1 MPLRHHEINPTYI
14 SPNQGFKKARCR
26 SFQPSTFLC
35 LGLPFNT
42 KKMKTSDTIGEIAK
56 ALHKFHSEVG
66 KIKKGSN
73 NPFFKSKYAALPD
86 ILDAISEPLS
96 SAELVIVQFP
106 CDNWGLTT
114 RLLHV
119 SGEYFEETY
128 HMTPVKQ
135 TPQDAGSV
143 ITYQRRYAI
152 GAILNLNIDED
163 DDGNKASMPSKA
175 ATLLP
180 LTIGSEEFA
189 KCKQALLNG
198 YTIGKIKSK
207 YSMTP
212 EIEKALLNG

>member
-1 MPLRHHEINPTYI
+1 
-14 SPNQGFKKARCR
+14 
-26 SFQPSTFLC
+26 
-35 LGLPFNT
+35 
-42 KKMKTSDTIGEIAK
+42 MKTSETISEIAK

-86 ILDAISEPLS
+86 ILDAISEPMNK
-96 SAELVIVQFP
+96 AELMIVQFP
-106 CDNWGLTT
+106 ADNWGLTT
-114 RLLHV
+114 RLLHT

-163 DDGNKASMPSKA
+163 DDGNKASQPA
-175 ATLLP
+175 ATATKPKIEDVLKEVVACINTDALTKLWNKYP
-180 LTIGSEEFA
+180 QCQKDQEFIDAVKKHKEILTI
-189 KCKQALLNG
+189 
-198 YTIGKIKSK
+198 IK
-207 YSMTP
+207 TP
-212 EIEKALLNG
+212 STNA

>member
-1 MPLRHHEINPTYI
+1 
-14 SPNQGFKKARCR
+14 
-26 SFQPSTFLC
+26 
-35 LGLPFNT
+35 
-42 KKMKTSDTIGEIAK
+42 MKTSETISEIAK

-86 ILDAISEPLS
+86 ILDVISEPMNK
-96 SAELVIVQFP
+96 AELMIVQFP
-106 CDNWGLTT
+106 ADNWGLTT
-114 RLLHV
+114 RLLHT

-163 DDGNKASMPSKA
+163 DDGNKASQDPVIPKPKIEDVLKEVVACISTDALTKVWNKYPQ
-175 ATLLP
+175 LQKEQEFINSVKKHKEI
-180 LTIGSEEFA
+180 LTI
-189 KCKQALLNG
+189 
-198 YTIGKIKSK
+198 IK
-207 YSMTP
+207 TP
-212 EIEKALLNG
+212 VENA

>member
-1 MPLRHHEINPTYI
+1 
-14 SPNQGFKKARCR
+14 
-26 SFQPSTFLC
+26 
-35 LGLPFNT
+35 
-42 KKMKTSDTIGEIAK
+42 MKTSDTIGEIAK

-163 DDGNKASMPSKA
+163 DDGHR
-175 ATLLP
+175 
-180 LTIGSEEFA
+180 
-189 KCKQALLNG
+189 KCKLSQW
-198 YTIGKIKSK
+198 SK
-207 YSMTP
+207 RPASAGCIDGRSPGEQHVPWTSASAGCIDGRSP
-212 EIEKALLNG
+212 GERHVPSTSASTGRIDGRSLVAKENPARRPVINI